1 MGRVLLFSCTAMVNP
16 TLVAA
21 TTVML
26 LLPSPKKLMLG
37 YLLGAMLTSVTI
49 GLVIIFA
56 LKDSSVP
63 SSAKTTANPVVDFA
77 VGGILLIIGIV
88 LGTDRDRRLRE
99 RRAQRK
105 SREEEHKTPRWQQAL
120 SKGNPRITFCVGAL
134 LTLPGAS
141 YLAALDSI
149 RKLHYGTVGNVLLV
163 LLVNVIMLTLIE
175 LPLICFAIAPEWTPV
190 AIERVKAALRRHGH
204 TAAFIG
210 ATAIGLLLILQ
221 GLVTVISS

>member
-1 MGRVLLFSCTAMVNP
+1 MGRVLFFSFTAMANP

-21 TTVML
+21 TTLML
-26 LLPSPKKLMLG
+26 LLPSPKKLMFG
-37 YLLGAMLTSVTI
+37 YLLGALLTSVTI

-63 SSAKTTANPVVDFA
+63 STAKNTANPIVDFA

-88 LGTDRDRRLRE
+88 LGTDRDRRIRE

-105 SREEEHKTPRWQQAL
+105 SREEAPKIPRWQQFL
-120 SKGNPRITFCVGAL
+120 RKGNPRITFAVGAV

-149 RKLHYGTVGNVLLV
+149 RRLHYGPVGNVVSV
-163 LLVNVIMLTLIE
+163 LLVNVIMLALIE
-175 LPLICFAIAPEWTPV
+175 VPLVCFTFAPRWTPA

-221 GLVTVISS
+221 GVVTVISS